1 MARRSWTSRGC
12 SWTSPTNY
20 EITASSEKYSW
31 KGCVLSLFMCVQ
43 SAGQIKKPE
52 ETPVS
57 RVPEKQT
64 LVRSPRGDSLCPR
77 RAPFRSPSRPFCPAA
92 KRRPE
97 PALGSKLLALPR
109 HAVLRIAPGQRHVG
123 SLFDLR
129 LGVGHRAAEA
139 GLGGQ
144 NAVISRQPWRRLNGA
159 PEVRSVG
166 RGLESQT
173 QEAKA
178 VSYGATETAPSPR
191 PCDPAALRRAAS
203 RHRCGCLRRSRHA
216 RSLGPRVRTAKR
228 VRHPG

>member
-1 MARRSWTSRGC
+1 
-12 SWTSPTNY
+12 
-20 EITASSEKYSW
+20 
-31 KGCVLSLFMCVQ
+31 MCRVQ
-43 SAGQIKKPE
+43 DKLKPE

-97 PALGSKLLALPR
+97 PALGSKLLALAR

-144 NAVISRQPWRRLNGA
+144 NAVISRQPWRRLSGA

-216 RSLGPRVRTAKR
+216 RSLSPRVRTAKR